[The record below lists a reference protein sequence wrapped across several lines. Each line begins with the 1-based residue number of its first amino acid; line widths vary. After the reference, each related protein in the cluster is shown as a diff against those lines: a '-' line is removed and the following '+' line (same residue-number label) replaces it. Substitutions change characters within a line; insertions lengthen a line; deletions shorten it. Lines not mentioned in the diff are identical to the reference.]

1 MVLQGPRGLVRL
13 ELLVLRDQQELLV
26 WLESMELLVL
36 LALREQLDCK
46 VMLVRLVLLELKV
59 PREQRE
65 LAQQELRGLL
75 ELQV

>member
-36 LALREQLDCK
+36 LVFKEILEQ
-46 VMLVRLVLLELKV
+46 
-59 PREQRE
+59 
-65 LAQQELRGLL
+65 LAQQGP
-75 ELQV
+75 QD